1 MVTETPDPDP
11 AQQQIAEADIES
23 FRRALGPFVIAAET
37 TRMPMV
43 FTNAKVAGDPIV
55 FANDSLLALTGYERE
70 DLVGRSFNI
79 LIDDASGT
87 PLEALSTS
95 ADETDPTIRFVRKN
109 GDEFWGSLFVTP
121 VRDREGV
128 VIQYFVS
135 IVNLTT
141 YKLEQEHSR
150 MLINEL
156 NHRVK
161 NTLSTVESIVW
172 QAFQH
177 TSDPTEILDAIGA
190 RIAALSASHDL
201 LSRENWTGATIRSV
215 IAEALLPFGSAD
227 SEAERIT
234 LSGSDLR
241 LNPRTVMLLGI
252 ALHELATNA
261 TKYGALSNEAGMVA
275 VDWATE
281 TAPDGD
287 RLVLLWRETGGPVV
301 APPSRRGYGSLVL
314 ERGLAHELGAKVDLS
329 YPPDGAICTIELPV
343 LANIVNR
350 P

>member
-141 YKLEQEHSR
+141 YKLEQEHLGCS
-150 MLINEL
+150 
-156 NHRVK
+156 
-161 NTLSTVESIVW
+161 STS
-172 QAFQH
+172 
-177 TSDPTEILDAIGA
+177 
-190 RIAALSASHDL
+190 
-201 LSRENWTGATIRSV
+201 
-215 IAEALLPFGSAD
+215 
-227 SEAERIT
+227 
-234 LSGSDLR
+234 
-241 LNPRTVMLLGI
+241 
-252 ALHELATNA
+252 
-261 TKYGALSNEAGMVA
+261 
-275 VDWATE
+275 
-281 TAPDGD
+281 
-287 RLVLLWRETGGPVV
+287 
-301 APPSRRGYGSLVL
+301 
-314 ERGLAHELGAKVDLS
+314 
-329 YPPDGAICTIELPV
+329 
-343 LANIVNR
+343 
-350 P
+350 